1 VVKAALSA
9 LSLKV
14 RRQARKLGVR
24 YRFLFIEPDGDALR
38 TIAGLVDDGVI
49 QPVVDRIMP
58 FDQALAALDQL
69 LAGGTRGK
77 VLITT
82 SEQEVTTHA

>member
-1 VVKAALSA
+1 M
-9 LSLKV
+9 
-14 RRQARKLGVR
+14 
-24 YRFLFIEPDGDALR
+24 
-38 TIAGLVDDGVI
+38 DDGVI
-49 QPVVDRIMP
+49 QPVVDRILP

-77 VLITT
+77 VLVTT